1 MGLRGLA
8 VMHPRKSVQSAQI
21 RDSKRSW
28 HPRPRPKTI
37 RRLPPRTNRKD
48 LTQSPPPHTL
58 PENHQTMTTY
68 EYKSLHLP
76 GKFKRKEDLSRF
88 DQVIND
94 SAAKGWELSATTPLA
109 NNIWDHGKTSGI
121 ILTFKREKQ

>member
-1 MGLRGLA
+1 
-8 VMHPRKSVQSAQI
+8 
-21 RDSKRSW
+21 
-28 HPRPRPKTI
+28 
-37 RRLPPRTNRKD
+37 
-48 LTQSPPPHTL
+48 
-58 PENHQTMTTY
+58 MTTY

-94 SAAKGWELSATTPLA
+94 SAAKGWELSATPPLA